1 MIGSDNVLLVVLI
14 SILSICLSFLLT
26 VAVLGTL
33 MKNRLIAEKRLG
45 SLYGKETITYDTAK
59 KKKKRKKEDKS
70 KRRFGQTLANELQAA
85 GILMRPE
92 EFATFWLI
100 VSFIPSGFIA
110 LLTGNAVLS
119 GAVAIAGIIGPLMYV
134 NKQKKKRI
142 AAFEHQLG
150 DALVTMCNCLR
161 SGLTLGQAIENIA
174 TDMSEPISKE
184 FYRVCT
190 EVKYGSTLENAL
202 NSMTERIGSD
212 DLSLAVTAINIQ
224 RQTGGNL
231 SEILSGISETIRARV
246 KLKADVRV
254 VTASGKA
261 SGIVI
266 GVLPIALGFI
276 IFLVNPDYMKNF
288 IGSSA
293 GRVMLGIAAVME
305 TMGFLVIKKI
315 LTIKY

>member
-1 MIGSDNVLLVVLI
+1 MNGLGNTGLLI
-14 SILSICLSFLLT
+14 LLT
-26 VAVLGTL
+26 FLSLCLAFLITVIILGGI
-33 MKNRLIAEKRLG
+33 MKPRLIAEKRLS
-45 SLYGKETITYDTAK
+45 SLYPRQEGRDEIIQK
-59 KKKKRKKEDKS
+59 KKKKKKAESGKL
-70 KRRFGQTLANELQAA
+70 RFGQTLSNELQAA
-85 GILMRPE
+85 GIMMRSE
-92 EFATFWLI
+92 EFATFWLV
-100 VSFIPSGFIA
+100 VSFIPSGLFA
-110 LLTGNAVLS
+110 LITGNAVLS
-119 GAVAIAGIIGPLMYV
+119 GVVALFGIIGPPIYV
-134 NKQKKKRI
+134 SKQKKKRI
-142 AAFEHQLG
+142 AAFEKQLG

-184 FYRVCT
+184 FGRVCT
-190 EVKYGSTLENAL
+190 EVKYGTTLENAL
-202 NSMTERIGSD
+202 NSMSDRIGSD

-266 GVLPIALGFI
+266 GVLPIVLGFI
-276 IFLVNPDYMKNF
+276 IFLVNPDYMLNF
-288 IGSSA
+288 IESGA
-293 GRVMLGIAAVME
+293 GRVMLIIAAVME
-305 TMGFLVIKKI
+305 TLGFLMIKKI